1 MNTAINDLTRQIPE
15 ELGTPFASG
24 SFGRVYR
31 CSIKTTKGE
40 AEVAVKV
47 IMSDPSKA
55 VEEFEKRIRRE
66 LKVWLRLKHPT
77 IVPLLGIAYIDPPLM
92 ALVSLWMPS
101 GTLRIYLKE
110 ATAIT
115 FSTKVGLAKGVVDG
129 LNYLH
134 SENVI
139 HGDLHPDNVLIDG
152 SGNPCLTDFGLA
164 TVKGEAELQLNTT
177 TAEHIFNSRWRA
189 PEVIGIER
197 GPERPD
203 FKSDIYSFGG
213 IMFFILSG
221 DMPWKE
227 RTSIQ
232 ICIALWN
239 KTVHARPEN
248 ILDDQWNLIQQ
259 CWSWKPGNRPS
270 AADILVS
277 IDSDAPMIVD
287 DGPVVQHVQDLN
299 FGDVPMIV
307 DDGSVAQLVQDFFG
321 GGSQQA
327 PSDSLAKVKV
337 ECSECGAIV
346 NRHNWR
352 RHLKEVHEMPRF
364 RCDRCGNAFRRGY
377 LMKVHQCIMLAT
389 S

>member
-1 MNTAINDLTRQIPE
+1 VDVRL
-15 ELGTPFASG
+15 
-24 SFGRVYR
+24 
-31 CSIKTTKGE
+31 
-40 AEVAVKV
+40 
-47 IMSDPSKA
+47 
-55 VEEFEKRIRRE
+55 IRK
-66 LKVWLRLKHPT
+66 LQ
-77 IVPLLGIAYIDPPLM
+77 
-92 ALVSLWMPS
+92 
-101 GTLRIYLKE
+101 
-110 ATAIT
+110 
-115 FSTKVGLAKGVVDG
+115 
-129 LNYLH
+129 
-134 SENVI
+134 
-139 HGDLHPDNVLIDG
+139 DNVLIDG

-213 IMFFILSG
+213 IMFFVRCLFFYSPTLTFLSSQILSG

-287 DGPVVQHVQDLN
+287 DGPVVQHVQGQFAAL
-299 FGDVPMIV
+299 
-307 DDGSVAQLVQDFFG
+307 
-321 GGSQQA
+321 
-327 PSDSLAKVKV
+327 SL
-337 ECSECGAIV
+337 
-346 NRHNWR
+346 
-352 RHLKEVHEMPRF
+352 PF
-364 RCDRCGNAFRRGY
+364 RCLQCVTRPQFR
-377 LMKVHQCIMLAT
+377 
-389 S
+389 